1 MTTTHRLVGA
11 SMPTGQIVLIG
22 TGVVGARIARMASAD
37 RISVVDTPSA
47 VSFAAGRPEL
57 RRVAILATGGPH
69 VALAAELLT
78 TGVSVVSVAD
88 SPGDVADLMT
98 LHDLAL
104 STGVSLVVGA
114 AMSPGCSGLLAR
126 HLASSM
132 ARCDEIH
139 VAVHATSGPA
149 CARQHHRALA
159 GTAATFHEGEWLEQP
174 AGTGRE
180 LCWFPEPV
188 GAHDCY
194 RAEMSDP
201 MLLHGAFAG
210 VRRISTRMSATRRDR
225 LTSRLPML
233 RAPHEEGGIGALRV
247 EVRGVGASGERVT
260 SIAGI
265 AEFVGA
271 AAGATALACARAAVS
286 GILPVG
292 AVTTADRA
300 MPTSALL
307 TEIASLGIRLQ
318 EFSGVA
324 HQ

>member
-1 MTTTHRLVGA
+1 MIL
-11 SMPTGQIVLIG
+11 LIG
-22 TGVVGARIARMASAD
+22 SGIVGGRIARMAESETARESA
-37 RISVVDTPSA
+37 SGSGLLTVVDSPRSISLATGP
-47 VSFAAGRPEL
+47 RDP
-57 RRVAILATGGPH
+57 RRVVILATGGSH
-69 VALAAELLT
+69 LSMAAEALT
-78 TGVSVVSVAD
+78 AGQSVVSVAD
-88 SPGDVADLMT
+88 SPAEVAELSSLDE
-98 LHDLAL
+98 LARA
-104 STGVSLVVGA
+104 SGATIVVGA

-126 HLASSM
+126 YLADSL

-139 VAVHATSGPA
+139 IAAHATGGPA

-159 GTAATFHEGEWLEQP
+159 GTAASFFEGEWVEQP

-201 MLLHGAFAG
+201 ILLHSVFPE
-210 VRRISTRMSATRRDR
+210 VRRISARMSATRRDR

-233 RAPHEEGGIGALRV
+233 RTPHDEGGIGALRV
-247 EVRGVGASGERVT
+247 EARGVNAAGERVT

-271 AAGATALACARAAVS
+271 AAAATALAFAHAIGRGA
-286 GILPVG
+286 IPPG
-292 AVTTADRA
+292 AVVAGSA
-300 MPTSALL
+300 ELPTVPLL
-307 TEIASLGIRLQ
+307 KAIARYGIRLQ